1 MPTSGGCITV
11 SPDAPQDLLACLCVK
26 LSSHMSTSCHI
37 RGHPASFQTAS
48 TSSAGDLK
56 KQVLAASRPVTCRIK
71 SGTGLD
77 ATGRVNEHRHNR
89 RSKSAGCSVG
99 VCGRNSCNRMRRDQ
113 RPQSGSA
120 AVFRRPVHSTAAP
133 HQRPIFLS
141 GENGVNPRICVDTS
155 QPNHFTCHERALVDR
170 GWRRLPLTHSVLSP
184 AVYTQSQEP
193 HLKTLHVAS
202 VLGIATG
209 GETLS
214 RPCSG
219 RSCRARAASVGGV
232 SHVSGDGQLPRP
244 MSVASVSS
252 SKSEYQSASQR

>member
-1 MPTSGGCITV
+1 M
-11 SPDAPQDLLACLCVK
+11 SPDAPQELLACLCVK
-26 LSSHMSTSCHI
+26 LSSHMSTSGHI

-71 SGTGLD
+71 SGTGVD

-99 VCGRNSCNRMRRDQ
+99 VCGRNSCNRMRRDY

-170 GWRRLPLTHSVLSP
+170 GWRRLPLMHSVPCP

-193 HLKTLHVAS
+193 HLKP

-219 RSCRARAASVGGV
+219 RSCSARASSVGGV

-244 MSVASVSS
+244 MSVASNSS
-252 SKSEYQSASQR
+252 SFKSEYQSVSQR